1 MTLLKKSLDFHGWL
15 EGAFSKH
22 HSCISLPRQFVFSK
36 SDNVGSIVDG
46 VKAMVRCS
54 EWSNSVLGEPMFPL
68 QRLPNK
74 KPMWNAN
81 RPVFSKWEKLTPK
94 TRTTP
99 EKSEE
104 IFKKAEAQIFSKSGE
119 YYDIPFDF
127 QRDAWSKLLKRIRK
141 WEQLKAKDFDGWW
154 PLSYADV
161 TTWVSSLTQLPI
173 TSDGEST
180 RIALLFRL

>member
-1 MTLLKKSLDFHGWL
+1 
-15 EGAFSKH
+15 
-22 HSCISLPRQFVFSK
+22 
-36 SDNVGSIVDG
+36 
-46 VKAMVRCS
+46 
-54 EWSNSVLGEPMFPL
+54 MFPL
-68 QRLPNK
+68 QRLPNQ
-74 KPMWNAN
+74 KPRWNAN
-81 RPVFSKWEKLTPK
+81 RPVFSKWETSN

-154 PLSYADV
+154 PLSNADV
-161 TTWVSSLTQLPI
+161 TSWVSSLTELPL

-180 RIALLFRL
+180 RNALLFML

>member
-1 MTLLKKSLDFHGWL
+1 ML
-15 EGAFSKH
+15 
-22 HSCISLPRQFVFSK
+22 
-36 SDNVGSIVDG
+36 
-46 VKAMVRCS
+46 
-54 EWSNSVLGEPMFPL
+54 PL
-68 QRLPNK
+68 QRLPNQ
-74 KPMWNAN
+74 KPRWNAN
-81 RPVFSKWEKLTPK
+81 RPVFSKWETPK

-180 RIALLFRL
+180 RIALLFML